1 MLKIYTADL
10 HIHSCLSPCGDLDMS
25 PRNIVATA
33 IEKKLDIIAITDH
46 NASENIVATMK
57 AAQDKSLTVLSGM
70 EVASAEEAHLIALF
84 EKFDLM
90 EQFQQ
95 VVYDN
100 LISFNIDQRVIEEQV
115 IVNEKD
121 EVEGFNDH
129 LLFGASS
136 LSFQQLVDEVHR
148 LNGLA
153 IASHVDRESF
163 SIIGQLGFIPDD
175 LQLDALEISPKMSIE
190 QARSLFPNVNRFP
203 LIKSSDAHYP
213 KDIGRQRTQ
222 FLIQTPTIEE
232 LKLALINSGGR
243 KVLEQE

>member
-1 MLKIYTADL
+1 MLTIYTADL

-25 PRNIVATA
+25 PRKIVAA
-33 IEKKLDIIAITDH
+33 AVEQQLDIIAITDH
-46 NASENIVATMK
+46 NASENIVATIK
-57 AAQDKSLTVLSGM
+57 AAQDKPLTVFSGM
-70 EVASAEEAHLIALF
+70 EVASEEEAHLIALF
-84 EKFDLM
+84 DKFNAM

-100 LISFNIDQRVIEEQV
+100 LMSFGIDQRTIDDQM
-115 IVNEKD
+115 IVNERD

-129 LLFGASS
+129 LLFGATS

-163 SIIGQLGFIPDD
+163 SIIAQLGFIPEG
-175 LQLDALEISPKMSIE
+175 LPLDALEISPKMSKDE
-190 QARSLFPNVNRFP
+190 ARSLFPDANRFP

-213 KDIGRQRTQ
+213 KDIGRQKTQ
-222 FLIQTPTIEE
+222 FLIEEPTIEE
-232 LKLALINSGGR
+232 LKLAFTDSQGR
-243 KVLEQE
+243 KVME

>member
-46 NASENIVATMK
+46 NASENIVATIK
-57 AAQDKSLTVLSGM
+57 AAREKPLTVLSGM

-84 EKFDLM
+84 DKFNAM

-100 LISFNIDQRVIEEQV
+100 LISFKIDQRAIEEQV

-129 LLFGASS
+129 LLFGATA
-136 LSFQQLVDEVHR
+136 LTFQQLVDEVHH

-163 SIIGQLGFIPDD
+163 SVIGQLGFIPDD
-175 LQLDALEISPKMSIE
+175 LPLDALEISPKMSIE
-190 QARSLFPNVNRFP
+190 QARILFPDTNRFP

-213 KDIGRQRTQ
+213 KDIGRQKTR
-222 FLIQTPTIEE
+222 FLIEEPTIEE

-243 KVLEQE
+243 KVLE

>member
-25 PRNIVATA
+25 PRNIVAAA

-57 AAQDKSLTVLSGM
+57 LAQDKSLTVLAGM
-70 EVASAEEAHLIALF
+70 EVTSEEEAHLIALF
-84 EKFDLM
+84 DNLKDIGH
-90 EQFQQ
+90 FQQ

-100 LISFNIDQRVIEEQV
+100 LMSFGIDQRTIEEQV

-121 EVEGFNDH
+121 EVEGFNEH
-129 LLFGASS
+129 LLFGATS

-163 SIIGQLGFIPDD
+163 SIIAQLGFIPED
-175 LQLDALEISPKMSIE
+175 LPLDALEISPKMSKDE
-190 QARSLFPNVNRFP
+190 ARSVFPDVNRFP
-203 LIKSSDAHYP
+203 LIKCSDAHFP
-213 KDIGRQRTQ
+213 TDVGKQKTQ
-222 FLIQTPTIEE
+222 FLIREPTINE
-232 LKLALINSGGR
+232 LKLALTNSQGR
-243 KVLEQE
+243 RILE

>member
-25 PRNIVATA
+25 PRKIVETA
-33 IEKKLDIIAITDH
+33 IRCGLNIIAITDH
-46 NASENIVATMK
+46 NASENILATMK
-57 AAQDKSLTVLSGM
+57 AAEGKPLAVLAGM
-70 EVASAEEAHLIALF
+70 EVASAEEAHLLALF
-84 EKFDLM
+84 DGM
-90 EQFQQ
+90 EPMAQFQQ
-95 VVYDN
+95 LVYDH
-100 LISFNIDQRVIEEQV
+100 LMSFGIDQRTIDEQV
-115 IVNEKD
+115 IVNEND

-129 LLFGASS
+129 LLFGASA
-136 LSFQQLVDEVHR
+136 LSFQQLVEEVHR

-175 LQLDALEISPKMSIE
+175 LPLDALEISYHMSME
-190 QARSLFPNVNRFP
+190 QARSLFPDARRFP

-222 FLIQTPTIEE
+222 FLIQSPTIEE
-232 LKLALINSGGR
+232 LKLALSNSQGR
-243 KVLEQE
+243 KILE